1 MNRNRILT
9 MRFFLVMLLSL
20 VMVVTVSA
28 QGLMNKKVTINAKTV
43 SAETV
48 LNNLRKQTGMNIV
61 YSSELAKTWNKISVN
76 VSNKPAREVLEQVI
90 GLIGCQYEMK
100 GDVVTITRQQLSGKK
115 RFVKGVVRDAE
126 GDPLVGVPV
135 CIGET
140 PR

>member
-48 LNNLRKQTGMNIV
+48 LNDLRKQTGMNIV

-76 VSNKPAREVLEQVI
+76 PTF
-90 GLIGCQYEMK
+90 
-100 GDVVTITRQQLSGKK
+100 TI
-115 RFVKGVVRDAE
+115 
-126 GDPLVGVPV
+126 
-135 CIGET
+135 
-140 PR
+140 